1 MKSEGYKEWTK
12 SEVETL
18 LAEMKHIYGKG
29 VLKNLTYR
37 KRLLQRVKHV
47 IKKYEK
53 EIETAL
59 YNDLGKSSTEA
70 FLTEIGILYSSIDH
84 MINNLE
90 SYAKPRKAKKH
101 VATIFSDGY
110 IYREPYG
117 VVLIISAFNYPFQL
131 LMEPLIGAI
140 AAGNVA
146 VVKPSEQAVYTEEL
160 LEKII
165 REAFPSG
172 IVRVVTGSKETVTNL
187 TTSDFDYIFFTGSTS
202 TGKAIMEN
210 AAKNLTPVTLELG
223 GKSPALV
230 MKRAD
235 VKNAAKKIVFGKFIN
250 AGQTC
255 IAPDYVLVH
264 KEVLKPFLLEVR
276 KTLLKFYGED
286 PQKSKDYS
294 RIINKHALK
303 RLQEILSKDQD
314 YIILGGK
321 TDTLENYMEPTVL
334 LHDSMSMEA
343 MKEEIFGPILPI
355 IVYED
360 INEALESI
368 KPLGKPLA
376 FYLFTEDKPLAE
388 KILERMSFGGG
399 CINDVLFHI
408 ATPHLPF
415 GGVGP
420 SGMGNYHGKYSFYTF
435 THKKAVL
442 KSSSRLSMS
451 INEPP
456 MTGYKE
462 KIIRMLLK

>member
-37 KRLLQRVKHV
+37 KRLLQRLKHV
-47 IKKYEK
+47 IRKYEK

-59 YNDLGKSSTEA
+59 YSDLGKSSTEA

-84 MINNLE
+84 MMNNLE
-90 SYAKPRKAKKH
+90 SYAKARKAKKH

>member
-59 YNDLGKSSTEA
+59 YSDLGKSSTEA

-202 TGKAIMEN
+202 TGKAIME
-210 AAKNLTPVTLELG
+210 
-223 GKSPALV
+223 
-230 MKRAD
+230 
-235 VKNAAKKIVFGKFIN
+235 NAAKKIVFGKFIN

>member
-37 KRLLQRVKHV
+37 KRLLQRLKHV

-59 YNDLGKSSTEA
+59 YSDLGKSSTEA

-84 MINNLE
+84 MMNNLE

-276 KTLLKFYGED
+276 KTLLMFYGED

-294 RIINKHALK
+294 RIINKQALK

-334 LHDSMSMEA
+334 LHDSMSMES

>member
-37 KRLLQRVKHV
+37 KRLLQRLKHV
-47 IKKYEK
+47 IRKYEK

-59 YNDLGKSSTEA
+59 YSDLGKSSTEA

-334 LHDSMSMEA
+334 VHDSMSMEA

>member
-37 KRLLQRVKHV
+37 KRLLQRLKHV
-47 IKKYEK
+47 IRKYEK

-59 YNDLGKSSTEA
+59 YSDLGKSSTEA

>member
-37 KRLLQRVKHV
+37 KRLLQRLKHV
-47 IKKYEK
+47 IRKYEK

-59 YNDLGKSSTEA
+59 YSDLGKSSTEA

-294 RIINKHALK
+294 RIINKQALK

-360 INEALESI
+360 IN
-368 KPLGKPLA
+368 
-376 FYLFTEDKPLAE
+376 
-388 KILERMSFGGG
+388 
-399 CINDVLFHI
+399 
-408 ATPHLPF
+408 
-415 GGVGP
+415 
-420 SGMGNYHGKYSFYTF
+420 
-435 THKKAVL
+435 
-442 KSSSRLSMS
+442 
-451 INEPP
+451 
-456 MTGYKE
+456 
-462 KIIRMLLK
+462 

>member
-18 LAEMKHIYGKG
+18 LAEMNHIYGKG

-37 KRLLQRVKHV
+37 KRLLQRLKHV
-47 IKKYEK
+47 IRKYEK

-59 YNDLGKSSTEA
+59 YSDLGKSSTEA

-84 MINNLE
+84 MMNNLE

-294 RIINKHALK
+294 RIINKQALK

-360 INEALESI
+360 INKALESI